1 MTYIYGDIDADIDA
15 DTDME
20 GLYQRPRRRNP
31 TSPSRLRDLRAKP
44 VGIQVVQFNAE

>member
-1 MTYIYGDIDADIDA
+1 MTYICGDIDADIDA

-20 GLYQRPRRRNP
+20 GLYQKPRRRNP

-44 VGIQVVQFNAE
+44 VGIQVV